1 MPRFRIVPERS
12 RVWIEAS
19 SSVHPIHGECEG
31 LSGFIDAAF
40 DGDAVHLSSTPEISV
55 ELPVERLRS
64 GNRLEDAEMMRRI
77 DARRYPTIRGVV
89 RYMEPQGVDGRYVV
103 TGDLTFHGV
112 TQTVEGEVTVSRP
125 DDRTLVIEGE
135 REFDIRDFKV
145 QPPRI
150 LMLKV
155 HPEVKVRIR
164 VEAVQRKPPS

>member
-12 RVWIEAS
+12 RVWLEAS
-19 SSVHPIHGECEG
+19 SSIHPIRGEAEG
-31 LSGFIDAAF
+31 LSGSIDVQF
-40 DGDAVHLSSTPEISV
+40 DATGLDLSSSPEIRV
-55 ELPVERLRS
+55 ELPVEQLKS

-89 RYMEPQGVDGRYVV
+89 KDMKSQGVDGRYVV
-103 TGDLTFHGV
+103 TGDLSFHGV
-112 TQTVEGEVTVSRP
+112 TQTIEGEVTVSRP
-125 DDRTLVIEGE
+125 DDGTLIIEGE

-145 QPPRI
+145 SPPKI

-164 VEAVQRKPPS
+164 VEAVGET